1 MCDLQKNKKKARETS
16 MEKILVVLPVEKE
29 HKERFAKA
37 APDAE
42 ITYCL
47 EADVTKE
54 MVQEANI
61 IIGNVKPEYLK
72 GSVNLR
78 WIQLNNAGTEGFCAP
93 GVMPEQAV
101 LTNATG
107 AYGMAISEHMIAM
120 LFMIQKHLEIYHL
133 QQKDRVW
140 EKKDPM
146 FVTEGSTTLVLGLGD
161 IGTTFARKMKA
172 MGSYVIGIR
181 RTVQPKPEYV
191 DEQYTMEELHK
202 VLPRADMVAL
212 SLPAYKDTKG
222 VLGKEEFEM
231 MKETAIVINVG
242 RGSAI
247 DTDALSDALYQGKIY
262 GAGLDVTEPEPLPA
276 GHPIWGAPHTVIT
289 PHVSGGYALH
299 ATLMKI
305 LDLAIRNLQKFE
317 AGEPLENKIDY
328 KTGYVKR

>member
-1 MCDLQKNKKKARETS
+1 
-16 MEKILVVLPVEKE
+16 MEKILVVLPVEE
-29 HKERFAKA
+29 QHKEGFAQA
-37 APDAE
+37 EPEAE
-42 ITYCL
+42 ITYCPA
-47 EADVTKE
+47 ADVTRE

-61 IIGNVKPEYLK
+61 IIGNVNPDYLK
-72 GSVNLR
+72 DSPNLH
-78 WIQLNNAGTEGFCAP
+78 WIQLNNAGTEGFCDP
-93 GVMPEQAV
+93 GVMPEQAI

-133 QQKDRVW
+133 QQKERVW

-146 FVTEGSTTLVLGLGD
+146 FVVEGSTILVLGLGD
-161 IGTTFARKMKA
+161 IGTTFARKMKS

-181 RTVQPKPEYV
+181 RTNQPKPEYV

-202 VLPRADMVAL
+202 VLPRADVVAL

-222 VLGKEEFEM
+222 ILGKEEFEM
-231 MKETAIVINVG
+231 MKENAVVINVG

-247 DTDALSDALYQGKIY
+247 DTNALSDALYQGKIY
-262 GAGLDVTEPEPLPA
+262 GAGLDVTDPEPLPTE
-276 GHPIWGAPHTVIT
+276 HPIWGAPHTIIT

-305 LDLAIRNLQKFE
+305 LDLATRNLKKYMD
-317 AGEPLENKIDY
+317 GEPLENRIDY
-328 KTGYVKR
+328 RTGYVKR